1 MSSLS
6 SHEVTPPEFTP
17 YDAATQPRRQI
28 DGYPNTLKRTPAGP
42 PVPRYVDVL
51 ERGGPVF
58 SGPELAAEVDI
69 SVVAPG
75 RPRALG
81 QLIEVTGAV
90 LDENGEPIAGALL
103 EIWHCNAAGKYIH
116 HNDPSPVPVDP
127 NFIGIGRLV
136 TDAHGRYRLR
146 TIKPAAYA
154 VPEHSF
160 PGTQKNWW
168 RPPHIHFS
176 LFGPTFPS
184 RLVTQMFFPGEPLNP
199 LDLILNAIPDESA
212 RARLVARFTPERNT
226 VDGALG
232 YAHDF
237 VLRGGRATPADPTH
251 T

>member
-1 MSSLS
+1 MSTVFSGS
-6 SHEVTPPEFTP
+6 FTP
-17 YDAATQPRRQI
+17 YDALTQPRRQI
-28 DGYPNTLKRTPAGP
+28 NGYPNTLKRTPAEP
-42 PVPRYVDVL
+42 PVKRHIDL
-51 ERGGPVF
+51 SEMTGPAF
-58 SGPELAAEVDI
+58 AKLPAEADL
-69 SVVAPG
+69 SLVAPG
-75 RPRALG
+75 RPRAIG
-81 QLIEVTGAV
+81 QLIEVTGYV
-90 LDENGEPIAGALL
+90 LDENGEPIVGALI

-127 NFIGIGRLV
+127 NFNGVGRLM
-136 TDAHGRYRLR
+136 TDAQGRYRLR

-176 LFGPTFPS
+176 LFGATYPS

-212 RARLVARFTPERNT
+212 RARLVAGFAPERNT

-232 YAHDF
+232 YTHDF
-237 VLRGGRATPADPTH
+237 VLRGRGATPADPTH
-251 T
+251 A